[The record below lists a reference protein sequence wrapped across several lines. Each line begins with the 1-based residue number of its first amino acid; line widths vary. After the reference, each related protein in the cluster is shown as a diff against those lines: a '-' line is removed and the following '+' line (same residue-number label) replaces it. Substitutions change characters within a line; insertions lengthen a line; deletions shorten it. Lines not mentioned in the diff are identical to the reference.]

1 MKYLSLI
8 SNSIRDRHRLIRLF
22 SVIIAGCVA
31 LIGLRFIVH
40 TDRTFLFLLW
50 NFFLALIPLALS
62 SLLLQMNQQ
71 KMKVSAMLFVGVCWM
86 LFFPNAPYMLTDFI
100 HIAYG
105 HPHWMFLDILTISWF
120 AVSALLAALISMNDV
135 SNVLLSRY
143 HRKRVS
149 VMVLGLSMLAGFGIY
164 LGRYLRFNSW
174 DILHKPDVLFLQIG
188 ERLIDPFSY
197 SKTWFITFGFG
208 LLIYLIHIGLV
219 YISKEINDQQKVKIN
234 K

>member
-1 MKYLSLI
+1 MKYLMLIGNSL
-8 SNSIRDRHRLIRLF
+8 RERQRLVRLF

-40 TDRTFLFLLW
+40 TDRTLLFLLW

-62 SLLLQMNQQ
+62 SLLVQMNHQ
-71 KMKVSAMLFVGVCWM
+71 KMGVFSMLFVGVCWM

-100 HIAYG
+100 HLAYG

-120 AVSALLAALISMNDV
+120 AVSALLAALISMNDI

-149 VMVLGLSMLAGFGIY
+149 VMVLGLSMLTGFGIY

-174 DILHKPDVLFLQIG
+174 DIINQPDVLFLQIG
-188 ERLIDPFSY
+188 ERFIDPLSH
-197 SKTWFITFGFG
+197 SKTWFITIGFG
-208 LLIYLIHIGLV
+208 MLIYLVYMGLV
-219 YISKEINDQQKVKIN
+219 YVGKEISEQQKVKI

>member
-1 MKYLSLI
+1 MALIGKSL
-8 SNSIRDRHRLIRLF
+8 NERKRLVRLF

-40 TDRTFLFLLW
+40 TDRSLMFLLW

-62 SLLLQMNQQ
+62 SLLVQMNQQ
-71 KMKVSAMLFVGVCWM
+71 KFKVSSLLLVGICWM

-100 HIAYG
+100 HLAYG
-105 HPHWMFLDILTISWF
+105 HPHWMFLDILTICWF
-120 AVSALLAALISMNDV
+120 AVSALLAALISMNDI

-174 DILHKPDVLFLQIG
+174 DILNKPDVLFLQIG
-188 ERLIDPFSY
+188 RRVIDPVAH
-197 SKTWFITFGFG
+197 SKTWLITIGFG
-208 LLIYLIHIGLV
+208 MLIYLVYMGLIYV
-219 YISKEINDQQKVKIN
+219 GKEISEQQKIKE
-234 K
+234 